1 MNKRKNKQKENKV
14 IFSFSIQFL
23 FLTVGIWDSSIGDID
38 LEVKHE
44 EKEHDQFT
52 IGISTRKKDVEIVPK
67 NFSKVFYQFL
77 SLAGCT
83 IEVRF
88 RGKGVNRAGG

>member
-1 MNKRKNKQKENKV
+1 MNKRKNKQRENKV
-14 IFSFSIQFL
+14 IFSFSTQFL

-44 EKEHDQFT
+44 EKDHDQFT
-52 IGISTRKKDVEIVPK
+52 IGISRRQKDVESVPK
-67 NFSKVFYQFL
+67 NSSKFL

-88 RGKGVNRAGG
+88 REKGVNRVSG

>member
-52 IGISTRKKDVEIVPK
+52 IGISRRKKDVESVPK
-67 NFSKVFYQFL
+67 HFSQIFTNFYHWQAALLKLDSVKRV
-77 SLAGCT
+77 
-83 IEVRF
+83 
-88 RGKGVNRAGG
+88 